1 MLLRNFEAFRTTDP
15 EEAIAHVSERR
26 TEVRDIAFAPG
37 AKWKFVVNWI
47 KVGSIVINSSNV
59 SGASYR
65 IDQSENCILAT
76 SLSGREIVTVGDESR
91 VLQSEVMF
99 MPASLMSS
107 RIDHA
112 EFGTAM
118 LNRGKLTEVLRSLE
132 SDVDV
137 KTFLETNWLTSL
149 AGATVLQDAL
159 RYVLTYVDTFGHPA
173 GITERAL
180 EDLLY
185 AHAAQSIA
193 GGRGTE
199 VRPENPRAFQR
210 CLDFIDAQV
219 SADISVLDVAAA
231 AGLSLRGVQALFQ
244 RHAGTSITR
253 FVRHRRLAF
262 ARAMLESPRAP
273 ETVMAV
279 SVAAGFNQLSY
290 FNRSYRAAFG
300 ETPGETLRRA
310 RSRT

>member
-1 MLLRNFEAFRTTDP
+1 
-15 EEAIAHVSERR
+15 
-26 TEVRDIAFAPG
+26 
-37 AKWKFVVNWI
+37 
-47 KVGSIVINSSNV
+47 
-59 SGASYR
+59 
-65 IDQSENCILAT
+65 
-76 SLSGREIVTVGDESR
+76 
-91 VLQSEVMF
+91 
-99 MPASLMSS
+99 MPAGPMSS
-107 RIDHA
+107 IIDHA

-118 LNRGKLTEVLRSLE
+118 LDRGKLTEVLRSLE

-137 KTFLETNWLTSL
+137 KSFLDRNWLTSL
-149 AGATVLQDAL
+149 PSGTVLQDAL
-159 RYVLTYVDTFGHPA
+159 RYLLTYVDTFGRPT

-199 VRPENPRAFQR
+199 PRPENPRAFQR
-210 CLDFIDAQV
+210 CLDFIDAQA

-253 FVRHRRLAF
+253 FVRHRRLSV
-262 ARAMLESPRAP
+262 ARAMLESPQSP

-279 SVAAGFNQLSY
+279 AVAAGFNQLSY

-310 RSRT
+310 RSRN

>member
-1 MLLRNFEAFRTTDP
+1 MLLRNFEAFRTNDP
-15 EEAIAHVSERR
+15 EEALAHVAVRR
-26 TEVRDIAFAPG
+26 PEVGGLEFAPS
-37 AKWKFVVNWI
+37 AKWKFVVNWVS
-47 KVGSIVINSSNV
+47 VGSLVINSSNV
-59 SGASYR
+59 SSASYR

-76 SLSGREIVTVGDESR
+76 SLSGREIVTVGAETR
-91 VLQSEVMF
+91 LLQAEAMF
-99 MPASLMSS
+99 MPAREMKST
-107 RIDHA
+107 IDHA

-118 LNRGKLTEVLRSLE
+118 LNRAKLTEVLRSLE

-137 KTFLETNWLTSL
+137 NAFLEERWLTSL
-149 AGATVLQDAL
+149 AGATVLLDAL
-159 RYVLTYVDTFGHPA
+159 RYVLTYVDTFGRPA
-173 GITERAL
+173 GVTERAL

-193 GGRGTE
+193 GGRTSDA
-199 VRPENPRAFQR
+199 RPENPRTLQR
-210 CLDFIDAQV
+210 CLDFIDSQV

-253 FVRHRRLAF
+253 FVRHRRLSL
-262 ARAMLESPRAP
+262 ARKLLGSPQSP

-279 SVAAGFNQLSY
+279 AVAAGFNQLSY

-310 RSRT
+310 RSRS